1 MNGIEVLEAQ
11 EALSESGRVDVEVV
25 LGGTTF
31 LTLPI
36 CLIRRVVPLDG
47 RFEHV
52 VLFCTSTPD
61 HAIIWIDRE
70 VKRAL
75 DDASR
80 PTTPSTTAGYD
91 VKSWKKTKKITFMLR
106 YNDEGATKLPD
117 DKEGE
122 YKSVKRKAKKGWLLV
137 NDAVG
142 SICTRA
148 SNCYFHFE
156 RCCLMSC
163 AIFAG
168 EINTRN
174 RTSKKHDVV

>member
-75 DDASR
+75 DLYSR
-80 PTTPSTTAGYD
+80 RDENPTSF
-91 VKSWKKTKKITFMLR
+91 KRCFKTHNT
-106 YNDEGATKLPD
+106 
-117 DKEGE
+117 
-122 YKSVKRKAKKGWLLV
+122 V
-137 NDAVG
+137 N
-142 SICTRA
+142 
-148 SNCYFHFE
+148 NC
-156 RCCLMSC
+156 R
-163 AIFAG
+163 I
-168 EINTRN
+168 
-174 RTSKKHDVV
+174 

>member
-75 DDASR
+75 DINNSCKQ
-80 PTTPSTTAGYD
+80 GCF
-91 VKSWKKTKKITFMLR
+91 KTHNT
-106 YNDEGATKLPD
+106 
-117 DKEGE
+117 
-122 YKSVKRKAKKGWLLV
+122 V
-137 NDAVG
+137 N
-142 SICTRA
+142 
-148 SNCYFHFE
+148 NC
-156 RCCLMSC
+156 R
-163 AIFAG
+163 I
-168 EINTRN
+168 
-174 RTSKKHDVV
+174 

>member
-1 MNGIEVLEAQ
+1 MYLVWNIIRLPLVAFLKAGLDGLVWIGQAKPNLSDQNVILVFVVGGMNGIEVLEAQ

-75 DDASR
+75 DLYSR
-80 PTTPSTTAGYD
+80 RDENPTSF
-91 VKSWKKTKKITFMLR
+91 KSQ
-106 YNDEGATKLPD
+106 
-117 DKEGE
+117 
-122 YKSVKRKAKKGWLLV
+122 
-137 NDAVG
+137 
-142 SICTRA
+142 
-148 SNCYFHFE
+148 
-156 RCCLMSC
+156 CLTQY
-163 AIFAG
+163 IL
-168 EINTRN
+168 
-174 RTSKKHDVV
+174 